1 MKRSLAVGLALV
13 MAAGCVAPFGGPTHD
28 EPGHLSA
35 IEVPDDSPA
44 RAAPI
49 TDEELER
56 APELERVLA
65 AARGDMNGTASL
77 TVEPLHVDRV
87 TAVLEGKPSYG
98 PNSPLFH
105 RDGVYLRYGEEV
117 VLVKTPDDI
126 DKIYVIPTDVT
137 LRRVPINDIDEDAWT
152 DHTALR
158 DLVERAATADDVV
171 SQSRNETPNATLD
184 LVASLEAYRPEYND
198 HRYWG
203 RTVEYRDRRYALSMW
218 RNDTAP

>member
-1 MKRSLAVGLALV
+1 MRNEVIAAVALLVVAGCTSLASE
-13 MAAGCVAPFGGPTHD
+13 PTHD

-35 IEVPDDSPA
+35 IEIPDDSPA

-65 AARGDMNGTASL
+65 ARGDMNGTASL
-77 TVEPLHVDRV
+77 TVEPRHVDRV

-98 PNSPLFH
+98 PDSPLFH
-105 RDGVYLRYGEEV
+105 RDGVYLRYGAAV

-126 DKIYVIPTDVT
+126 ARIYVIPTDVT

-152 DHTALR
+152 DHTELR
-158 DLVERAATADDVV
+158 DLVERAASADDVV
-171 SQSRNETPNATLD
+171 SQRRNETPNATLEF
-184 LVASLEAYRPEYND
+184 VASLEAYRPEYND
-198 HRYWG
+198 RRYWG
-203 RTVEYRDRRYALSMW
+203 RTVEYRDRRYALSIW
-218 RNDTAP
+218 QNDTAT